1 MGLVAADLASSY
13 IDGRSSSSPFVQAS
27 RAQGCRAQHGDQV
40 GAQARELWTS
50 THGFDVSSARTDL
63 DFPCQLT
70 KEFQAMQKS
79 PPPFIYA
86 RFDEKNILDCE
97 CSDPRS
103 SYHGS
108 TWR

>member
-1 MGLVAADLASSY
+1 MGGTCRRRLDL
-13 IDGRSSSSPFVQAS
+13 IIHRSSIIVEEFLPRYA
-27 RAQGCRAQHGDQV
+27 RAGQGHNMATKLAHKRVSCGRPPTD
-40 GAQARELWTS
+40 S
-50 THGFDVSSARTDL
+50 IDPMSSAHEL
-63 DFPCQLT
+63 IPDFPCQLT

-97 CSDPRS
+97 CSD
-103 SYHGS
+103 HGS